1 MGKDEE
7 RRSYSEQ
14 EEERYR
20 GTRTEGIQ
28 EKRGQSCKSIAN

>member
-7 RRSYSEQ
+7 CRSYSEQ

-20 GTRTEGIQ
+20 GTRTEGFQ
-28 EKRGQSCKSIAN
+28 EERGQSYKSITN